1 MEVLSHNE
9 GLLTNVE
16 VLELLEE
23 RRASRALAPHHNV
36 ALQDREHVELQT
48 IRYIK
53 SSMVK
58 DTTSPSAIKGL
69 NAIKKLKLD
78 LTEGEMIQ
86 IANHVPT
93 CEVEIHAIVEECS
106 DRLTSDQVTELLS
119 VVKDV
124 MVVEK

>member
-1 MEVLSHNE
+1 MEVLSHND

-23 RRASRALAPHHNV
+23 RRASRTLAPHHNV

-58 DTTSPSAIKGL
+58 DTTSHSAIKGL

-86 IANHVPT
+86 IANHVPI
-93 CEVEIHAIVEECS
+93 CEVEIHAIVEECT
-106 DRLTSDQVTELLS
+106 DRLTSDQITELLS

-124 MVVEK
+124 MVVEN